1 MSSSVK
7 KTRIADLAKKLGI
20 EPQELK
26 TKFKEMGINAQ
37 TTGFGVTDEQ
47 IEQLKVRHRKLFLTA
62 DPAAPEG
69 GPAKVVVKQTTST
82 SVAEGHLVQTTTV
95 EARRGGI
102 IRRRATSEVRA
113 APASAPEET
122 QAATEEE
129 SYEEPAAAQPEAPPE
144 AAAETPAEI
153 PAPRTSDDHGQ
164 LPPERRVLKTSSLP
178 VVEAPVLRKAAP
190 PPPAAPAP
198 QTAKPAAPVAP
209 GAQQPPARPG
219 APRPAAVYPRSES
232 KFLQAPPD
240 QGFVGNKPMLKTT
253 AMPVVERIKIKT
265 SAPLTQDRSP
275 VRRTQ
280 GGMDIPDMGPPPPSS
295 APSRAKEVDREPALS
310 KEKRGRNEQLREMEW
325 QETKRLLTARR
336 EFVEAEVLA
345 PGSRSADTGRAR
357 RRPQKKQKKGA
368 GAEQQQPAQ
377 KRTIRVEDSIT
388 ISALATEMGVKA
400 AEIIKV
406 LMGLGTM
413 VTINSAIDFETAQ
426 LVAGEFGNEIV
437 KTGFQEKEALREE
450 EDPAESLKRRSPVVT
465 IMGHVDHG
473 KTSLLD
479 AIRSANVVAG
489 ESGGITQH
497 IGAYKVHTPQGDIVF
512 LDTPGHE
519 AFTAMR
525 ARGASVTDIVVLVV
539 AADDGVKPQTR
550 EAVDHA
556 RAAGV
561 PIMVAVNKVDKPDAN
576 PERVRQQL
584 SELDLLPEEWGG
596 QTIYVNVSAKQKL
609 GIDKLLEMLAL
620 QAEVLDL
627 KANPDKKARGI
638 VVEAHLDKGR
648 GPVATLLVQSGTLK
662 VGDSFVTGS
671 VYGRV
676 RAMQDERGHRLKEA
690 GPATPV
696 QVVGLEAVPGAG
708 DPLIA
713 TKDEAMARQISADR
727 AAKVKVAAMA
737 KTSKMTLEDLY
748 ARIQLGAKELQVVVK
763 ADVQGSMEAILE
775 SLAKIPRDKCTVK
788 VIHSGIGG
796 ITESDVMLASASDAV
811 VIGFHVRPDA
821 KAAQAAE
828 QEQVEIKT
836 FEIIYELID
845 AVRQGMEGLL
855 EPDRREKSM
864 GRAEVREVFNISK
877 IGTIAG
883 CYVKDGKITRT
894 AQVRLIRDGK
904 LVHTGKLSS
913 LKRFKDDA
921 REVLAG
927 FECGI
932 GIEGYPDVKPGDEI
946 EAFEIENIKV
956 RIELATDNPGQQ
968 RQQA

>member
-7 KTRIADLAKKLGI
+7 KTRIADLAKKIGAD
-20 EPQELK
+20 PQDLK
-26 TKFKEMGINAQ
+26 NKFKDMGVPAQ
-37 TTGFGVTDEQ
+37 TTGYGVTDEQ
-47 IEQLKVRHRKLFLTA
+47 IEQLRVRHKKLFA
-62 DPAAPEG
+62 SHEGPAAPADEG
-69 GPAKVVVKQTTST
+69 VGPRVVVTKTTST
-82 SVAEGHLVQTTTV
+82 STEEGQIVQTTTV
-95 EARRGGI
+95 EARKGSI

-113 APASAPEET
+113 APAAPAP
-122 QAATEEE
+122 QAV
-129 SYEEPAAAQPEAPPE
+129 EPAPVPAERDSVQEAPSP
-144 AAAETPAEI
+144 AAVTPLQ
-153 PAPRTSDDHGQ
+153 P
-164 LPPERRVLKTSSLP
+164 LPPEKRVLRTSELP
-178 VVEAPVLRKAAP
+178 VVEAPVIRK
-190 PPPAAPAP
+190 APAP
-198 QTAKPAAPVAP
+198 EPAHPVPMAPASPVP
-209 GAQQPPARPG
+209 SPKTI
-219 APRPAAVYPRSES
+219 RPAIPRSDS
-232 KFLQAPPD
+232 PYLQRPPD
-240 QGFVGNKPMLKTT
+240 QGLLEEKPMLKTT
-253 AMPVVERIKIKT
+253 ALPVVERVKIKT
-265 SAPLTQDRSP
+265 SPAPAAPGRPGIRRPGAAESP
-275 VRRTQ
+275 E
-280 GGMDIPDMGPPPPSS
+280 MGPPPPQPGP
-295 APSRAKEVDREPALS
+295 APSRNRETIDRENLV
-310 KEKRGRNEQLREMEW
+310 KERRGRNEQLREMEW
-325 QETKRLLTARR
+325 QETKRLLSARR
-336 EFVEAEVLA
+336 EFVEAEILA

-357 RRPQKKQKKGA
+357 RRPQKKKKGA
-368 GAEQQQPAQ
+368 GPEVQQPAQ
-377 KRTIRVEDSIT
+377 KRTIRVADSIT
-388 ISALATEMGVKA
+388 VSNLATEMGVKA

-426 LVAGEFGNEIV
+426 LVATEFGHEIV

-450 EDPAESLKRRSPVVT
+450 EDAPESLKRRSPVVT

-479 AIRSANVVAG
+479 AIREANVVAG

-497 IGAYKVHTPQGDIVF
+497 IGAYKVHTPHGDIVF

-561 PIMVAVNKVDKPDAN
+561 PIMVAVNKIDKPEAN
-576 PERVRQQL
+576 PDRVRQQL
-584 SELDLLPEEWGG
+584 AELELLPEEWGG
-596 QTIYVNVSAKQKL
+596 QTIYVNVSAKARTGL
-609 GIDKLLEMLAL
+609 DKLLEMLAL

-627 KANPDKKARGI
+627 KANPGKKARGI

-648 GPVATLLVQSGTLK
+648 GPVATLLVQSGTLR
-662 VGDSFVTGS
+662 VGDSFVTGP

-696 QVVGLEAVPGAG
+696 QVVGLEAVPSAG

-713 TKDEAMARQISADR
+713 TKDESTARQIAADR
-727 AAKVKVAAMA
+727 LAKVKVAAMS

-748 ARIQLGAKELQVVVK
+748 SRIQLGAKELQIVLK
-763 ADVQGSMEAILE
+763 ADVQGSLEAIQE

-788 VIHSGIGG
+788 VIHSGVGG

-821 KAAQAAE
+821 KAQAAAE
-828 QEQVEIKT
+828 HEQVEIKS

-855 EPDRREKSM
+855 EPDRREKVI

-877 IGTIAG
+877 LGNIAG
-883 CYVKDGKITRT
+883 CYVKDGKITRS

-904 LVHTGKLSS
+904 LVYTGKISS

-921 REVLAG
+921 REVASG
-927 FECGI
+927 YECGI
-932 GIEGYPDVKPGDEI
+932 GIENYPDIKPGDEI
-946 EAFEIENIKV
+946 EAFEVENIKV
-956 RIELATDNPGQQ
+956 RIELPTDNPPSA
-968 RQQA
+968 RA